1 MIMSDTRVYVL
12 NGTDMQ
18 TVAERVE
25 TFLKEE
31 KNMEVQGVPS
41 GDSYLIQATQKD
53 TLRTIAGMRLATTV
67 QMTVS
72 GDNLNVTIG
81 EGQWADKLGAG
92 AFGLF
97 IAWPLAVTAGIGAYK
112 QKKLPEEILNLIGQV
127 LMNPGQPVVTPV
139 APAAT
144 STATAATT
152 AATTAA
158 APGQG
163 TPQATATAQTQVC
176 PQCQAQVPAGAK
188 FCNNCGAKL
197 ITVCPECGANVRPGS
212 KFCSE
217 CGHAL
222 Q

>member
-25 TFLKEE
+25 AFLKEE

-53 TLRTIAGMRLATTV
+53 TLRTIAGMKLATTV

-92 AFGLF
+92 AVGLF

-139 APAAT
+139 APTVA
-144 STATAATT
+144 STAPATP
-152 AATTAA
+152 TAA

-163 TPQATATAQTQVC
+163 TPQATAAAQTQVC

>member
-1 MIMSDTRVYVL
+1 MSDTRVYVL

-41 GDSYLIQATQKD
+41 GESYLIQATQKD

-139 APAAT
+139 APTAA
-144 STATAATT
+144 STAPATP
-152 AATTAA
+152 TAA

-163 TPQATATAQTQVC
+163 TPQATAAAQTQVC

>member
-1 MIMSDTRVYVL
+1 MSDTRVYVL

-41 GDSYLIQATQKD
+41 GENYLIQATQKD

-92 AFGLF
+92 AVGLF

-139 APAAT
+139 APTVA
-144 STATAATT
+144 STASATP
-152 AATTAA
+152 TAA

-163 TPQATATAQTQVC
+163 TPQATAAAQTQVC

>member
-1 MIMSDTRVYVL
+1 MSDTRVYVL

-41 GDSYLIQATQKD
+41 GESYLIQATQKD

-92 AFGLF
+92 AVGLF

-139 APAAT
+139 APTVA
-144 STATAATT
+144 STAPATP
-152 AATTAA
+152 TAA

-163 TPQATATAQTQVC
+163 TPQATAAAQTQVC

>member
-1 MIMSDTRVYVL
+1 MSDTRVYVL

-18 TVAERVE
+18 TVAEQVE
-25 TFLKEE
+25 AFLKEE

-41 GDSYLIQATQKD
+41 GESYLIQATQKD
-53 TLRTIAGMRLATTV
+53 TLRTIAGMKLATTV

-92 AFGLF
+92 AVGLF

-139 APAAT
+139 APTVA
-144 STATAATT
+144 STAPATP
-152 AATTAA
+152 TAA

-163 TPQATATAQTQVC
+163 TPQATAAAQTQVC

>member
-1 MIMSDTRVYVL
+1 MSDTRVYVL

-25 TFLKEE
+25 AFLKEE

-53 TLRTIAGMRLATTV
+53 TLRTIAGMKLATTV

-92 AFGLF
+92 AVGLF

-139 APAAT
+139 APTVA
-144 STATAATT
+144 STASATPTAA
-152 AATTAA
+152 
-158 APGQG
+158 
-163 TPQATATAQTQVC
+163 AQTQVC

>member
-25 TFLKEE
+25 AFLKEE

-41 GDSYLIQATQKD
+41 GESYLIQATQKD

-92 AFGLF
+92 AVGLF

-139 APAAT
+139 APTVA
-144 STATAATT
+144 STAPATP
-152 AATTAA
+152 TAA

-163 TPQATATAQTQVC
+163 TPQATAAAQTQVC

>member
-25 TFLKEE
+25 AFLKEE

-41 GDSYLIQATQKD
+41 GESYLIQATQKD
-53 TLRTIAGMRLATTV
+53 TLRTIAGMKLATTV

-92 AFGLF
+92 AVGLF

-139 APAAT
+139 APTVA
-144 STATAATT
+144 STASATP
-152 AATTAA
+152 TAA

-163 TPQATATAQTQVC
+163 TPQATAAAQTQVC

>member
-1 MIMSDTRVYVL
+1 MSDTRVYVL

-25 TFLKEE
+25 AFLKEE

-41 GDSYLIQATQKD
+41 GESYLIQATQKD

-92 AFGLF
+92 AVGLF

-139 APAAT
+139 APTVA
-144 STATAATT
+144 STASATP
-152 AATTAA
+152 TAA

-163 TPQATATAQTQVC
+163 TPQATAAAQTQVC

>member
-1 MIMSDTRVYVL
+1 MSDTRVYVL

-25 TFLKEE
+25 AFLKEE

-41 GDSYLIQATQKD
+41 GESYLIQATQKD
-53 TLRTIAGMRLATTV
+53 TLRTIAGMKLATTV

-92 AFGLF
+92 AVGLF

-139 APAAT
+139 APTVA
-144 STATAATT
+144 STASATP
-152 AATTAA
+152 TAA

-163 TPQATATAQTQVC
+163 TPQATAAAQTQVC

>member
-41 GDSYLIQATQKD
+41 GESYLIQATQKD

-139 APAAT
+139 APTVA
-144 STATAATT
+144 STAPATP
-152 AATTAA
+152 TAA

-163 TPQATATAQTQVC
+163 TPQATAAAQTQVC